1 MKTATTIDEQL
12 ALLKQRGMLIPDEDK
27 AKEILLDIGY
37 YRLGFYWFPYEKESP
52 ANNVREHQFKPGTSF
67 DQVIA
72 LYYFDQDLR
81 CILSPY
87 LYRIEINLRTFVI
100 YTASN
105 LYKSNPTWFADSR
118 CVSNKFIEYV
128 ASRYPTIKNNETI
141 KHHHQ
146 NYRNDCYAPAWKTLE
161 YMTFGDILYLIAN
174 LKDDNLRRKI
184 AEHYQLRNIKVFE
197 NYMNTIRLM
206 RNLCAHGH
214 NIYDLNLQK
223 SIKVGPISAINE
235 DRRRHNLTGALLVI
249 FYILRTIS
257 ENRAA
262 DMKKRI
268 VELVSNPNTDSIRD
282 IIGNIQTE
290 IL

>member
-52 ANNVREHQFKPGTSF
+52 VNNVREHQFKPGTSF
-67 DQVIA
+67 DQIIA

-105 LYKSNPTWFADSR
+105 LYKSNPTWFADRR
-118 CVSNKFIEYV
+118 CVSNRFIEYV

-141 KHHHQ
+141 KRHHS
-146 NYRNDCYAPAWKTLE
+146 
-161 YMTFGDILYLIAN
+161 G
-174 LKDDNLRRKI
+174 
-184 AEHYQLRNIKVFE
+184 
-197 NYMNTIRLM
+197 
-206 RNLCAHGH
+206 
-214 NIYDLNLQK
+214 
-223 SIKVGPISAINE
+223 
-235 DRRRHNLTGALLVI
+235 LVI
-249 FYILRTIS
+249 
-257 ENRAA
+257 
-262 DMKKRI
+262 KKRGRGPRKRKRKDGPYF
-268 VELVSNPNTDSIRD
+268 SSSRFK
-282 IIGNIQTE
+282 GFF
-290 IL
+290 